1 MARISDDLIAAQAV
15 AAGRKAPT
23 AERAAALAAAVELM
37 VQAADD
43 AASGL
48 AFESEPAHIASAMD
62 ETADS

>member
-1 MARISDDLIAAQAV
+1 MARISADLIAAQAV
-15 AAGRKAPT
+15 SAGRKPPS

-48 AFESEPAHIASAMD
+48 DFESEPASVATAMD
-62 ETADS
+62 ETAAR

>member
-1 MARISDDLIAAQAV
+1 MARISADLIAAQAV
-15 AAGRKAPT
+15 SAGRKPPS

-48 AFESEPAHIASAMD
+48 DFESEPANVATAMD
-62 ETADS
+62 ETAAR

>member
-15 AAGRKAPT
+15 AAERKPPS

-43 AASGL
+43 TASGL
-48 AFESEPAHIASAMD
+48 AFESEPAHIATAMD
-62 ETADS
+62 ETAAS

>member
-1 MARISDDLIAAQAV
+1 MARISADLIASQAV
-15 AAGRKAPT
+15 SAGRKPPS

-48 AFESEPAHIASAMD
+48 DFESEPANVATAMD
-62 ETADS
+62 ETAAR

>member
-15 AAGRKAPT
+15 SAGRKPPT
-23 AERAAALAAAVELM
+23 EERAKALAAAVDLM

-48 AFESEPAHIASAMD
+48 AFESEPAHIVTAMD
-62 ETADS
+62 ETAAP

>member
-1 MARISDDLIAAQAV
+1 MAGISDDLITAQAV
-15 AAGRKAPT
+15 AAGRQPPS

-62 ETADS
+62 ETAAR

>member
-15 AAGRKAPT
+15 SAGRKPPT
-23 AERAAALAAAVELM
+23 EERAKALAAAVDLM

-48 AFESEPAHIASAMD
+48 AFESEPSRIQIAMD
-62 ETADS
+62 ETAAR

>member
-1 MARISDDLIAAQAV
+1 MARISADLIAAQAV
-15 AAGRKAPT
+15 AAGRKPPS

-48 AFESEPAHIASAMD
+48 AFENEPSHILVAMD
-62 ETADS
+62 ETAAR